1 MQYIKI
7 KETIAEQIEQGMLAA
22 GQKLPSER
30 QLAETFATTRVTLRE
45 ALSLL
50 ETEGLIYREDR
61 RGWFIAPP
69 RIDFPLSMAEDFL
82 VLAENQGRQASL
94 SVIRAKNTLANKQVS
109 GWLQLGP
116 FAEVYAVEML
126 RYLEKRPV
134 CLVRYWVHAE
144 KHAAQDCDVAQELF
158 AWLRQRES
166 LHDIHVNDSVTVGC
180 LSGETAVMLHA
191 APGTP
196 AIVIERKVYRGKH
209 PVAAEITIWRHDTLT
224 VTSNAAHL
232 SQ

>member
-7 KETIAEQIEQGMLAA
+7 KETIAEQIEQGMLSA

-30 QLAETFATTRVTLRE
+30 QLAETFTTTRVTLRE

-69 RIDFPLSMAEDFL
+69 RIEFPLSTAEDFL
-82 VLAENQGRQASL
+82 TLAQQQARQASL

-116 FAEVYAVEML
+116 FAEVYAVELL

-134 CLVRYWVHAE
+134 CLVRYWVAE
-144 KHAAQDCDVAQELF
+144 KHTAMDSDAATELF
-158 AWLRQRES
+158 TWLRQQES
-166 LHDIHVNDSVTVGC
+166 QHHFCVHDSVTLGC
-180 LSGETAVMLHA
+180 LTGETAVLLHA

-196 AIVIERKVYRGKH
+196 ALVIERKVYRDAA
-209 PVAAEITIWRHDTLT
+209 PVAAEITIWRHDSLT
-224 VTSNAAHL
+224 VTSSAAYHADH
-232 SQ
+232 

>member
-7 KETIAEQIEQGMLAA
+7 KETIAEQIAQGMLSA

-69 RIDFPLSMAEDFL
+69 RINFPLSAAEDFL
-82 VLAENQGRQASL
+82 ALAEKQSRQASV

-144 KHAAQDCDVAQELF
+144 KHAAINADAPEELF
-158 AWLRQRES
+158 AWLCQRES
-166 LHDIHVNDSVTVGC
+166 QHSLDVSDSVTIGC
-180 LSGETAVMLHA
+180 LTGETAIMLHA

-196 AIVIERKVYRGKH
+196 AIVIERKVYCGGH
-209 PVAAEITIWRHDTLT
+209 PVAAEIAVWRHDTLT
-224 VTSNAAHL
+224 VTSNAEH
-232 SQ
+232 SSR